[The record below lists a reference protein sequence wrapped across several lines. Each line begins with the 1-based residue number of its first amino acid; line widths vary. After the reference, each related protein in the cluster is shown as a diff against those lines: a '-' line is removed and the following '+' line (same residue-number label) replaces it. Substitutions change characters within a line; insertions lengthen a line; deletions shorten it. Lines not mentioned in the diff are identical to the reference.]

1 MLEDIQK
8 NFERVIAL
16 YEGEREAN
24 AGLRARLAESET
36 SNESYRKQITELERQ
51 IENLGLAEAFLA
63 PTGSSDAAKDRIN
76 KLIKE
81 IDKCISLLEK

>member
-1 MLEDIQK
+1 MLEEIQK

-36 SNESYRKQITELERQ
+36 ANESYRKQITELERQ
-51 IENLGLAEAFLA
+51 IENLRLAEAFLT

>member
-24 AGLRARLAESET
+24 AGLRTKLAESES
-36 SNESYRKQITELERQ
+36 SNDTYRKQIAELERQ
-51 IENLGLAEAFLA
+51 VENLKLAEAFLT
-63 PTGSSDAAKDRIN
+63 PTGSSDSAKERID

-81 IDKCISLLEK
+81 INKCISLLEK